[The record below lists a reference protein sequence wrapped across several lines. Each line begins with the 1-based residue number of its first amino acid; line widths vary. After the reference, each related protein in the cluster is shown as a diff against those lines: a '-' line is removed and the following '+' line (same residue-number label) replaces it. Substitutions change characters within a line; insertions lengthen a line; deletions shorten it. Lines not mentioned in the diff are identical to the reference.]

1 MKMMTPTTVKMGKR
15 GNVVLPAKLRK
26 QLGLEDGTLLMVE
39 ARDGE
44 IRLRPAIL
52 VERSGSQ
59 EDRDYAIYT
68 LLNSRTREE
77 WDANFAATLELGVER
92 AAIDG
97 RAPNHRETLPARAEW
112 EAQIESRRA
121 SRLEALHSS

>member
-1 MKMMTPTTVKMGKR
+1 MTTMTPTTVKMGKR

-26 QLGLEDGTLLMVE
+26 QLGLEEGTLLIVE
-39 ARDGE
+39 AKEGE

-77 WDANFAATLELGVER
+77 WDANFAATLEVGVDR
-92 AAIDG
+92 ATID
-97 RAPNHRETLPARAEW
+97 RLAPNHRETLPTRAEL
-112 EAQIESRRA
+112 EAQMESRRA